1 MPKPGF
7 EKAALGVLAGMAAT
21 TLMTSA
27 MTRLHARLPA
37 RQRYSLPP
45 RQILGALAGGG
56 AFATV
61 VMHFVFG
68 ALAGGLFPLMTRRR
82 GAAAGATY
90 GGAVWAVSYLGWL
103 PASGVLRPAWRHPPL
118 RNGLMLTAHLIWG
131 GALAAALRELEAAA
145 GSAFAANEEAD
156 MHSDDR

>member
-1 MPKPGF
+1 MPKPQY
-7 EKAALGVLAGMAAT
+7 EKAAFGVCAGVAAT
-21 TLMTSA
+21 VLMTSA

-45 RQILGALAGGG
+45 RQITGALAGG

-61 VMHFVFG
+61 IMHFVFG
-68 ALAGGLFPLMTRRR
+68 ALAGGLFPAATRRR
-82 GAAAGATY
+82 SAAAGAAY

-103 PASGVLRPAWRHPPL
+103 PASGILRPAWRHPPL